1 MTDRQLRFIVKPA
14 VFTAGLAPLAWLV
27 YRAATDA
34 LSANPIDDITD
45 QTGVWTLRFVM
56 ITLAVTPLRKISGWN
71 WLIKLRRMVGLFA
84 FFYGVLHFSTYM
96 VLDHFF
102 DWERIVGDIYKRP
115 FITAGFTGFVLMVP
129 LALTSTK
136 GWIIRLGGKNWN
148 RLHKLVYITGIA
160 GVTHYLWL
168 VKADIQRPLIYGSI
182 LAVLLGFRL
191 VSEVRPRLLTPKRA

>member
-14 VFTAGLAPLAWLV
+14 VFTASLAPLAWLV

>member
-14 VFTAGLAPLAWLV
+14 VFTASLAPLAWLV

-102 DWERIVGDIYKRP
+102 DWERIVSDIYKRP